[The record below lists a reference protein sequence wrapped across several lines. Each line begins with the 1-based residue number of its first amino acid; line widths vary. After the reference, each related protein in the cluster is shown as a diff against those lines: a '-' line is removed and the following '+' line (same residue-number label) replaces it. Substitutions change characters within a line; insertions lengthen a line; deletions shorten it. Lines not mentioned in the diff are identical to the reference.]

1 MWTFL
6 MCLLA
11 AAPAPSVT
19 DSPAAAPS
27 VKQAVIEKFIASRQA
42 DSQTADELKTRA
54 IAATREAA
62 AKATTAQEAIT
73 AGLKILSPEFDA
85 GLKKLAAEEC
95 ANARLQLTPLT
106 TSADPWL
113 AAESQLFLARALM
126 GESRYEEAL
135 PVLKQ
140 LIDTHADQTVRLG
153 EAWFLRGKL
162 EAGALKREE
171 ATASLKKFLREFPS
185 EPGRMQGEARATLVD
200 LEEAES
206 DLLTDIHTKMNFSER
221 RLTLTDS
228 GRKTQE
234 VQNDVVALLDEMI
247 EELEKKSG
255 NCKGC
260 KGCCSKPGGSGMGGA
275 APGMSS
281 GNSQASQITERDAPR
296 TPWVDL
302 TERQN
307 DPSVFN
313 AAKSR
318 VPVQYR
324 GLVEQYYQSFGES
337 REK

>member
-1 MWTFL
+1 MLTFL

-11 AAPAPSVT
+11 APVPVSPTAVAPAKET
-19 DSPAAAPS
+19 
-27 VKQAVIEKFIASRQA
+27 VIERFIASRETDSSVA
-42 DSQTADELKTRA
+42 DDLKAKA

-62 AKATTAQEAIT
+62 KKPDTRQEAIT
-73 AGLKILSPEFDA
+73 SGLKILSPEFDA
-85 GLKKLAAEEC
+85 ALKKLGAQEAAE
-95 ANARLQLTPLT
+95 AARMLTPLA

-113 AAESQLFLARALM
+113 AAEAQLFQSRAM
-126 GESRYEEAL
+126 MVEGRYEEAL
-135 PVLKQ
+135 PIVSAF
-140 LIDTHADQTVRLG
+140 IETRGATTVRLG
-153 EAWFLRGKL
+153 EAWFLKGKL

-171 ATASLKKFLREFPS
+171 ATASLKKFLREFAG

-206 DLLTDIHTKMNFSER
+206 DLLTDIHTKMSFSER
-221 RLTLTDS
+221 RLTLEDS
-228 GRKTQE
+228 GRRTQE
-234 VQNDVVALLDEMI
+234 VQDDVVALLDEMI
-247 EELEKKSG
+247 EELEKKCG

-260 KGCCSKPGGSGMGGA
+260 KGSCSKPGGSGMGGA

-281 GNSQASQITERDAPR
+281 GSSQPSQITERDAPR

-324 GLVEQYYQSFGES
+324 GLLEQYYQSFGDS